1 MEKALV
7 DSGIKPKQQTTLLLA
22 SALPSN
28 AEGIRKVMRSMDSE
42 IKWLSRV
49 NGWFDN
55 VERQKAIS
63 KLLLLD
69 VSNDLYVLPA

>member
-28 AEGIRKVMRSMDSE
+28 AEGIRKVMRSIDSE
-42 IKWLSRV
+42 IK
-49 NGWFDN
+49 
-55 VERQKAIS
+55 
-63 KLLLLD
+63 
-69 VSNDLYVLPA
+69 